1 VEIVLT
7 SSVYITFGFLF
18 IIKLSSPLIRH
29 RSDFTG
35 AQADRITKGPN
46 NTVAAVRRREGR
58 AVMGLSEIREWHAS
72 HPRLK
77 SEDG

>member
-7 SSVYITFGFLF
+7 SSVYITFGLF

-29 RSDFTG
+29 RSDFAG

-58 AVMGLSEIREWHAS
+58 AAMGLSEIRECLGMLAL
-72 HPRLK
+72 R
-77 SEDG
+77 G